1 MSENAKNQ
9 NARAVVEAMLMS
21 EDVLNASAIARW
33 IETYPQYH
41 REIVEAAA
49 FSTQFDLFEAETA
62 SPVSSETIEK
72 DWLAVKSVLDE
83 FPTAATPF
91 EFLSDLREAAAKI
104 GLEREQMLKSIGVSE
119 TLMRKVDRRIL
130 TEIPRAVQE
139 KLAETLRVS
148 LESLQAFFNLPS
160 ILPQKANYKSKTAP
174 QTQPKQ
180 TFAEAVKNDPE
191 LSADEKARLLDLTE
205 TEKLTPKSKI

>member
-9 NARAVVEAMLMS
+9 NARSVVEAMLTS
-21 EDVLNASAIARW
+21 ENDLNPGVITRW
-33 IETYPQYH
+33 IETYPQYR

-49 FSTQFDLFEAETA
+49 FSSQFDLFEAENV
-62 SPVSSETIEK
+62 SPFSSEAAGK

-83 FPTAATPF
+83 FPSASTPI
-91 EFLSDLREAAAKI
+91 ESLSDLREAAAKI
-104 GLEREQMLKSIGVSE
+104 GLKREELLKTVGVSE
-119 TLMRKVDRRIL
+119 TLMRKIDRRIL
-130 TEIPRAVQE
+130 TEIPAAIQE

-160 ILPQKANYKSKTAP
+160 VLPQRANYKSKNAP

-180 TFAEAVKNDPE
+180 TFAAAVRNDPE
-191 LSADEKARLLDLTE
+191 LSAADKARLLDLVTKE
-205 TEKLTPKSKI
+205 NPKSKI